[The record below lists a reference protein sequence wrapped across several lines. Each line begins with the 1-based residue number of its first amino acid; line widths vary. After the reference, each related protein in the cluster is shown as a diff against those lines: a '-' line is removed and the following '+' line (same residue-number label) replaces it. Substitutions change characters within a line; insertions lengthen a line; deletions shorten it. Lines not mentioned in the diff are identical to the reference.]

1 MSMKSRNDE
10 LCVIRVRLFDGTH
23 GDEALHQVRRACT
36 NSLSSMMT
44 HTKQSVL
51 DTMRKVDLH
60 DAVRRKHSDRELVES
75 MDDRIQPI
83 VNLTHAHHS
92 LHVLTLGY
100 AKTCANECGTV
111 TERTLFVGLSVITRE
126 TIRLVV
132 TRIPSAPEFLF

>member
-51 DTMRKVDLH
+51 DTMREVDLQ
-60 DAVRRKHSDRELVES
+60 DAARRKHSDKEPVES
-75 MDDRIQPI
+75 VNDRIQPI
-83 VNLTHAHHS
+83 VNLTHTHTHHS
-92 LHVLTLGY
+92 LHVLTRGY
-100 AKTCANECGTV
+100 AKTCANEWYNNGQVLDVLC
-111 TERTLFVGLSVITRE
+111 LLDS
-126 TIRLVV
+126 L
-132 TRIPSAPEFLF
+132 